1 MLIIGVSGAAG
12 SFSEE
17 AALIYARKHKL
28 GKRRIE
34 YLISAEGVLAALEE
48 GRIELG
54 IFPIENLNGGMVDE
68 ALEAMSGHIFRIE
81 RKFNIEVHQN
91 LLVKNGMTAS
101 RVRKIT
107 SHIQARLQ
115 CERYLQRQ
123 WPHTPFEDYADTAKA
138 AEDLASGKLP
148 ATTAVIASLAA
159 ARVYGLKVLE
169 SSIHDDK
176 FNFTRFIAA
185 RARRHGHR

>member
-1 MLIIGVSGAAG
+1 MLVIGVSGAPG

-17 AALIYARKHKL
+17 AAITYARKHRL
-28 GKRRIE
+28 RRRKVE
-34 YLISAEGVLAALEE
+34 YLISAEGVLDALEE
-48 GRIELG
+48 GRVDLG
-54 IFPIENLNGGMVDE
+54 IFPIENLNGGLVDE
-68 ALEAMSGHIFRIE
+68 TVEAMSGHNFRIE
-81 RKFNIEVHQN
+81 RLFNIEVHQN

-123 WPHTPFEDYADTAKA
+123 WSHTPFEDYADTAKA

-148 ATTAVIASLAA
+148 ATTAVIASLTA

-169 SSIHDDK
+169 PSIHDDK

-185 RARRHGHR
+185 RQRQTGHR